1 MYHLQ
6 FSIQLHEVDPMETN
20 LFDRMLSTYMADQT
34 TVTLT
39 LQNKIRVS
47 GRVKAFDSYVVIIG
61 DQKCEI
67 LYRHAISSLAPSGQ
81 EAQKPEHVASRH
93 TPAQSVPRPQK
104 NAPRRP
110 HPAQLQTA
118 ISPSAEEPGINNG
131 MKEGLLKW
139 IREQKA
145 AK

>member
-1 MYHLQ
+1 
-6 FSIQLHEVDPMETN
+6 METN
-20 LFDRMLSTYMADQT
+20 LFDRMLSTYMTDQT

-47 GRVKAFDSYVVIIG
+47 GRVKAFDSYVVVIG

-67 LYRHAISSLAPSGQ
+67 LYRHAISSLAPSAQ
-81 EAQKPEHVASRH
+81 EAQKPEHTASRPA
-93 TPAQSVPRPQK
+93 PAQSVPRPQK

-110 HPAQLQTA
+110 HPAHRHAALP
-118 ISPSAEEPGINNG
+118 PSAEEQGINTG

>member
-1 MYHLQ
+1 
-6 FSIQLHEVDPMETN
+6 
-20 LFDRMLSTYMADQT
+20 MLSTYMTDQT
-34 TVTLT
+34 PVTLT

-47 GRVKAFDSYVVIIG
+47 GRVKAFDSYVVVIG

-67 LYRHAISSLAPSGQ
+67 LYRHAISSLAPSAQ
-81 EAQKPEHVASRH
+81 EAQKPEHTVSRPA
-93 TPAQSVPRPQK
+93 PAQSVPRPQK
-104 NAPRRP
+104 NAPRKP
-110 HPAQLQTA
+110 HPAHRQAA
-118 ISPSAEEPGINNG
+118 ISPSADEPGINNG